1 MVFWINEHQITTD
14 SIDANIWMGIKKLSS
29 FFVIDETIWVKYLVN
44 LFLENIF
51 YLEFDYRKKEA
62 CLKWH
67 LKI

>member
-1 MVFWINEHQITTD
+1 
-14 SIDANIWMGIKKLSS
+14 MGIKKLSS
-29 FFVIDETIWVKYLVN
+29 FFVIDETIWVKYLAN

-62 CLKWH
+62 CLEWH